1 MTPTASLTV
10 NDPNRAFG
18 AVMSFGFDGQSFGF
32 GGQYWYW
39 FSAGVPA
46 AGS

>member
-1 MTPTASLTV
+1 MTLTANLTAS
-10 NDPNRAFG
+10 DANRAFG

-32 GGQYWYW
+32 GGQYLYW
-39 FSAGVPA
+39 FCAGVPA

>member
-1 MTPTASLTV
+1 MTPTANLAA
-10 NDPNRAFG
+10 NDANRALG

-32 GGQYWYW
+32 SGQYWYW